1 MRVLQIIAIFSLTLV
16 SAAILAHTPL
26 KSSVPIHNA
35 TLKTAPKTLILNFR
49 EAVTLAKVELN
60 ITEGEKIPLNFH
72 ATTEKSA
79 EHSLALPNLSTGHY
93 QVTWVAIGADTH
105 KIDGTIAFSIQPDAT
120 VQPEATQ
127 STTSQSTTSQ
137 STTTQSNTNAKENP
151 VTDEATHEHH
161 H

>member
-127 STTSQSTTSQ
+127 STT
-137 STTTQSNTNAKENP
+137 TQSNINAKENP
-151 VTDEATHEHH
+151 VTDEAAHEHH